1 MIRGTQG
8 ADVTKVGMMV
18 EEVIQDGGSEV
29 AHSGV
34 VVVELVSGASTGD

>member
-1 MIRGTQG
+1 MDSSRVIRGTQG

-18 EEVIQDGGSEV
+18 EVVIQDGGGEV

-34 VVVELVSGASTGD
+34 VVVELV